1 MPMVKKTYSITE
13 TLDQYVKGRIQSGEY
28 ATDSEYF
35 RELIRRNLEEKKE
48 IAYIRSKLIKAEQS
62 GFTDK
67 DRDQILKEIKD
78 ELKANGE
85 L

>member
-1 MPMVKKTYSITE
+1 
-13 TLDQYVKGRIQSGEY
+13 
-28 ATDSEYF
+28 
-35 RELIRRNLEEKKE
+35 LIRRDREENKE

-67 DRDQILKEIKD
+67 GRDQILKEIK
-78 ELKANGE
+78 EIALSNGD

>member
-13 TLDQYVKGRIQSGEY
+13 TLDQYVKDRTQSGEY
-28 ATDSEYF
+28 ATDSEYL
-35 RELIRRNLEEKKE
+35 RELIRRDREENKE

-67 DRDQILKEIKD
+67 GRDQILKEIK
-78 ELKANGE
+78 EIALSNGD